1 MKQIFIGII
10 VAFFFVSLALGVLC
24 AVIDLFMNNYE
35 MTGEAAAVILAV
47 FFLVAVSPILLDFL
61 ESWLD

>member
-61 ESWLD
+61 ESWLN